1 MQSCIYFDNLSK
13 TRTRW
18 QKILLSSLTRPG
30 RLEDNVVVMCMLEL
44 SFDIAWALTKVK
56 KDERIEGFVR
66 DFDPNFAESAQDF
79 LERAERFL

>member
-1 MQSCIYFDNLSK
+1 MTNLSK
-13 TRTRW
+13 TSTRW

-44 SFDIAWALTKVK
+44 SFDIAWALTKAK
-56 KDERIEGFVR
+56 KDERIEGVVR

-79 LERAERFL
+79 LERAEKFL